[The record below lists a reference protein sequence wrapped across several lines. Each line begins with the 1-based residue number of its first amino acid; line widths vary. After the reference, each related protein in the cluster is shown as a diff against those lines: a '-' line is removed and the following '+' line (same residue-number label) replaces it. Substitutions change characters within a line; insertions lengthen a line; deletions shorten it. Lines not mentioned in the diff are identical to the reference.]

1 MTWPTTAFLSTVA
14 AALLSVSPGSAFAQL
29 AASQPAGGGEPT
41 DVPVKAVV
49 LYSSGVGYF
58 EHYGVVRGNAA
69 SELRFKSA
77 QINDILKS
85 LVLQD
90 LDGGKIS
97 TITYPS
103 QDPVEKT
110 LRSFQVNITANPPLA
125 DLLNQLRGAKVEL
138 TVAGEK
144 IAGTVLGMEKK
155 TVLGADKQ
163 PVESYKVN
171 LITGTGANIKSL
183 SLDNVS
189 DIALQDAK
197 LQQELG
203 KALSALAQA
212 RDQEKKPVQINFTG
226 QGERHVRVGYV
237 VETPI
242 WKTSYRLVLASDPK
256 EKPKLQGWAI
266 VENQTDN
273 DWNNVELSLVSGR
286 PISFIQDL
294 YRPLYIP
301 RPVVQPQ
308 LYASLRPQTY
318 DAGVDAN
325 GDGKPGG
332 GPAAGADFQNAPS
345 FSSAEMQ
352 QRRGRGGQGGG
363 GGGGQ
368 FGGGGG
374 GRGGGGGGVA
384 DEPAKTPID
393 ITASVAS
400 AASATKLGELF
411 QYTVGSVSLPRQRSA
426 MIPIVADDVE
436 VERLSIY
443 NHEVL
448 EKNPLVGARLKN
460 TTKDAKHLLE
470 GPITVFFDSRY
481 AGDARI
487 DNVPPGQER
496 LLSYGIDLEVNV
508 VADAEGAVGNSSTI
522 RTARIDR
529 GVVIVVVKQVYTQ
542 RYQVEN
548 KSPREK
554 TLLLEHEITPGKDAV
569 VTPKPIEKTDSV
581 YRFKETLAPNASK
594 TIDVKEEVIQEETMD
609 LRPAEL
615 TAMEYYSTAPQV
627 PEKVRQAIAQA
638 MELKR
643 GVATLERQI
652 QVKEKDAA
660 RIPADQTRI
669 RENMKV
675 VDKSTD
681 YYNDLLKKLR
691 AQETELETLQQDA
704 AKLRVEL
711 EGQKKKLEDYLKDLT
726 L

>member
-1 MTWPTTAFLSTVA
+1 MTWPTPAFLSTVA
-14 AALLSVSPGSAFAQL
+14 AALLAVSPGSAFAQL
-29 AASQPAGGGEPT
+29 ATSQPAGGGEPT

-144 IAGTVLGMEKK
+144 IAGTVLGVEKK
-155 TVLGADKQ
+155 TVLSADKQ

-171 LITGTGANIKSL
+171 LITGTGANIKSI

-226 QGERHVRVGYV
+226 QGDRHVRVGYV

-325 GDGKPGG
+325 GERKF
-332 GPAAGADFQNAPS
+332 AGTDLETPPPT
-345 FSSAEMQ
+345 FSSPEMQ
-352 QRRGRGGQGGG
+352 QRGRAQGGRGGY

-374 GRGGGGGGVA
+374 GARGGGVA
-384 DEPAKTPID
+384 DEPAKAPMD

-443 NHEVL
+443 NREVL

-508 VADAEGAVGNSSTI
+508 VPEDGDGAGNSSTI

-529 GVVIVVVKQVYTQ
+529 GVVIIVMKQVYNQ

-548 KSPREK
+548 KSAREK

-581 YRFKETLAPNASK
+581 YRFKETLAPSASK

-643 GVATLERQI
+643 GAATLERQI
-652 QVKEKDAA
+652 QGKEKDAA

-704 AKLRVEL
+704 AKLRGEL
-711 EGQKKKLEDYLKDLT
+711 DGQKKKLEDYLKDLT

>member
-1 MTWPTTAFLSTVA
+1 MTWPTPAFLSMVA
-14 AALLSVSPGSAFAQL
+14 ATLLSVSSGAFAQL
-29 AASQPAGGGEPT
+29 ATTQPAGGEPT
-41 DVPVKAVV
+41 DVPVRAVV

-58 EHYGVVRGNAA
+58 EHYGVVKGNAA

-110 LRSFQVNITANPPLA
+110 LRSFQVNITTNPPLA

-138 TVAGEK
+138 TVGGEK
-144 IAGTVLGMEKK
+144 VAGTVLGVEKK
-155 TVLGADKQ
+155 TLMGADKQ
-163 PVESYKVN
+163 VVETFKVN

-203 KALSALAQA
+203 KALAALAQA

-226 QGERHVRVGYV
+226 QGDRHVRVGYV

-242 WKTSYRLVLASDPK
+242 WKTSYRLVLSSDAK
-256 EKPKLQGWAI
+256 ERPKLQGWAI

-301 RPVVQPQ
+301 RPLVQPQ

-318 DAGVDAN
+318 DAGVDAD
-325 GDGKPGG
+325 GDGKKE
-332 GPAAGADFQNAPS
+332 AAGADFNNAPS
-345 FSSAEMQ
+345 FSL
-352 QRRGRGGQGGG
+352 GRQSRGGG
-363 GGGGQ
+363 GGGGM
-368 FGGGGG
+368 GGGGVWRDAGGG
-374 GRGGGGGGVA
+374 GRGGGGA
-384 DEPAKTPID
+384 APEEAKPMD
-393 ITASVAS
+393 MTASIAS

-443 NHEVL
+443 NYGVL
-448 EKNPLVGARLKN
+448 AKNPLIGARLKN
-460 TTKDAKHLLE
+460 TTKDQKHLLE
-470 GPITVFFDSRY
+470 GPITVFVDSRY

-487 DNVPPGQER
+487 DNLPPGQER

-508 VADAEGAVGNSSTI
+508 VADATAADSAI
-522 RTARIDR
+522 RTARVDR
-529 GVVIVVVKQVYTQ
+529 GVMVIVVKQVYTQ

-548 KSPREK
+548 KSAREK
-554 TLLLEHEITPGKDAV
+554 TLLLEHAINPGKDAV
-569 VTPKPIEKTDSV
+569 VTPKPLEKTESV
-581 YRFKETLAPNASK
+581 YRFKETLAPNASRM
-594 TIDVKEEVIQEETMD
+594 IDVKEEVIQEETLD
-609 LRPAEL
+609 LRLGDLMAL
-615 TAMEYYSTAPQV
+615 DYYTRAPQI
-627 PEKVRQAIAQA
+627 PEKVRKAIAQA
-638 MELKR
+638 MDLKR
-643 GVATLERQI
+643 GAVELERQI
-652 QVKEKDAA
+652 QAKEKDLA

-675 VDKSTD
+675 VDKATD
-681 YYNDLLKKLR
+681 YYTDLLKKLR
-691 AQETELETLQQDA
+691 AQETELETLTGDA
-704 AKLRVEL
+704 AKLRGDL
-711 EGQKKKLEDYLKDLT
+711 ESQKKKLEDFLKDLT